1 MSTRRYIEVDA
12 LILNTLAESALS
24 TAALARELAEEPR
37 YVYSR
42 CKRLEQKGLV
52 KSKLSYGRTLYCVDD
67 EKVVTR
73 LEYETCNA
81 DGHDLRTVSY
91 PERFWRLA

>member
-1 MSTRRYIEVDA
+1 MTTRRYVEVDA
-12 LILNTLAESALS
+12 SILNALADGAMS
-24 TAALARELAEEPR
+24 TAAIAREVGEPPR

-42 CKRLEQKGLV
+42 CKRLEQQGRI

-67 EKVVTR
+67 ETVVTR
-73 LEYETCNA
+73 LEYETCNVE
-81 DGHDLRTVSY
+81 GHDLRTVTY